1 MLAPLGIAIYAGL
14 QIQTYYRLQP
24 HWDVVYDYDAETN
37 KVSRNSLVRAL
48 GEINK
53 ANRSLADVNLVAAD
67 LSSADLRSANLSAAD
82 LSSANLR
89 SANLRDANLSSA
101 FLRYADLRY
110 ALFLAT
116 DLRTTKELTKKQLE
130 GENPPVICNS
140 PLPEG
145 IEIEGGKDRDCDKL
159 AAILHERY
167 SWEFS
172 SLEEAEQYLEEQRQ
186 KTWE

>member
-67 LSSADLRSANLSAAD
+67 LSSAD
-82 LSSANLR
+82 LR